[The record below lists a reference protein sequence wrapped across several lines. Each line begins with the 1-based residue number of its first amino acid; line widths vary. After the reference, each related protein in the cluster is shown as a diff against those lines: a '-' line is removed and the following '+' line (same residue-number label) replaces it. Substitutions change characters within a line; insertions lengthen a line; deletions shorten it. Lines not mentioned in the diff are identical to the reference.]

1 MKTNFILSFTLCS
14 ILLLGIFGLFYG
26 DAFAQNPSLNDDDY
40 KAEERQKELEQKKA
54 EQKEKAEERQKE
66 LEQKKAEQ
74 KEKAEER
81 QKELEQKKA
90 EQKEKAE
97 ERQNEL
103 EQKKAELVTNRENL
117 EAKQSKKFQQ
127 YEEKLKEIKEKS
139 QNKIKAN
146 ISSDEISLKS
156 KQIEEQVIKKSEEI
170 QQRLAEKSD
179 ELDSRIKNILDKIND
194 GQYMGVKTPT
204 KDYTE
209 TFELTFDSVD
219 ASQISNQS
227 QMSTL
232 TGKMT
237 FTLYDKS
244 KSDLKL
250 ELNECNIVVDEI
262 NYNCGF
268 GKARTVSSGQSGAKD
283 SLVIMAFLEDGV
295 LEELHTT
302 MKLFVNA
309 NIPINNID
317 QSQVSIIGPQ
327 SKISNLWIL
336 NGNATLTK
344 ITSENTVSGNNITT
358 SLEEGMSFG
367 DK

>member
-1 MKTNFILSFTLCS
+1 MKTNFISSLTLSS
-14 ILLLGIFGLFYG
+14 ILLLGIFGLFY
-26 DAFAQNPSLNDDDY
+26 DYAFAQNQSLNDDGS
-40 KAEERQKELEQKKA
+40 KAEERQKELEKKKD

-66 LEQKKAEQ
+66 LEK
-74 KEKAEER
+74 
-81 QKELEQKKA
+81 
-90 EQKEKAE
+90 
-97 ERQNEL
+97 
-103 EQKKAELVTNRENL
+103 KKAELATNRENL
-117 EAKQSKKFQQ
+117 EAKQLKKFQQ
-127 YEEKLKEIKEKS
+127 YEEKLKEIKEKY

-146 ISSDEISLKS
+146 MSDDEFSLKS
-156 KQIEEQVIKKSEEI
+156 KYVEEKIIKKSKEI
-170 QQRLAEKSD
+170 QQRLAEKSNK
-179 ELDSRIKNILDKIND
+179 LDSRIKNILDKIND
-194 GQYMGVKTPT
+194 GQYMGT
-204 KDYTE
+204 KIPAKNYTE
-209 TFELTFDSVD
+209 TFELIFDSVN
-219 ASQISNQS
+219 ASQISDQS
-227 QMSTL
+227 QMSSM

-244 KSDLKL
+244 KSALKL

-283 SLVIMAFLEDGV
+283 SLVIMAFLEDGI
-295 LEELHTT
+295 LEELHAT

-309 NIPINNID
+309 DISINNID

-344 ITSENTVSGNNITT
+344 ITPENTVSGNNITT
-358 SLEEGMSFG
+358 SLEEEMSFG

>member
-1 MKTNFILSFTLCS
+1 MKTNFILSLALSS
-14 ILLLGIFGLFYG
+14 ILLLGIFGLFYDG
-26 DAFAQNPSLNDDDY
+26 AFAQNPSPNDDDF
-40 KAEERQKELEQKKA
+40 KAEERQKELDQKKA
-54 EQKEKAEERQKE
+54 EQKEKAEERKKE
-66 LEQKKAEQ
+66 LEE
-74 KEKAEER
+74 
-81 QKELEQKKA
+81 
-90 EQKEKAE
+90 
-97 ERQNEL
+97 
-103 EQKKAELVTNRENL
+103 KKAELSLNRENL
-117 EAKQSKKFQQ
+117 EAKQLKKFQQ

-146 ISSDEISLKS
+146 ISNDEISLKS
-156 KQIEEQVIKKSEEI
+156 NQVEEQIIKKSEEI
-170 QQRLAEKSD
+170 QERLAEKSD
-179 ELDSRIKNILDKIND
+179 KLDSRIKNILDKIND
-194 GQYMGVKTPT
+194 GQYMGVKTPA

-209 TFELTFDSVD
+209 TFELIFDSVN

-227 QMSTL
+227 QMSTM

-283 SLVIMAFLEDGV
+283 SLVIMAFIEDGV
-295 LEELHTT
+295 LQELHAT

-309 NIPINNID
+309 DISINNIE

-327 SKISNLWIL
+327 STISNLWFL
-336 NGNATLTK
+336 NGTATLTK
-344 ITSENTVSGNNITT
+344 IHSENTIPGKNITT
-358 SLEEGMSFG
+358 SLQEGMSFG

>member
-14 ILLLGIFGLFYG
+14 ILLLGIFGLFY
-26 DAFAQNPSLNDDDY
+26 DNAFAQNPSLNDDDF
-40 KAEERQKELEQKKA
+40 KSEERQKELEQKKA
-54 EQKEKAEERQKE
+54 ELAIY
-66 LEQKKAEQ
+66 
-74 KEKAEER
+74 
-81 QKELEQKKA
+81 
-90 EQKEKAE
+90 
-97 ERQNEL
+97 
-103 EQKKAELVTNRENL
+103 RENL
-117 EAKQSKKFQQ
+117 EAKQLKKFQQ
-127 YEEKLKEIKEKS
+127 YEEKLKEIKEKTR
-139 QNKIKAN
+139 NKIKTN
-146 ISSDEISLKS
+146 MSGDEISLKS
-156 KQIEEQVIKKSEEI
+156 KQEQIIKKSEEI
-170 QQRLAEKSD
+170 QQRLVEKSD
-179 ELDSRIKNILDKIND
+179 KLDSRIKNILDKIND

-219 ASQISNQS
+219 TSQISNSS
-227 QMSTL
+227 QMSTM
-232 TGKMT
+232 TGKIT

-250 ELNECNIVVDEI
+250 KLNECNIVVDEI
-262 NYNCGF
+262 NFNCGF

-295 LEELHTT
+295 LEEMHAT
-302 MKLFVNA
+302 MNLFVNA
-309 NIPINNID
+309 DIPINNID

-336 NGNATLTK
+336 NGTATLTK
-344 ITSENTVSGNNITT
+344 ITFENTVSGNNIIT